1 MSAVEKTTGREANV
15 RIEASGGLSEDEIT
29 QMIDDAE
36 AQRNADAEK
45 HEKVEKINEAK
56 GMVYMAERSLKQ
68 LKDYLKEEE
77 MAEIREELDNHT
89 SYLDNDPSQM
99 LMEDIEATKVAMEA
113 LAQKIAEMAYNA
125 MM

>member
-1 MSAVEKTTGREANV
+1 
-15 RIEASGGLSEDEIT
+15 
-29 QMIDDAE
+29 
-36 AQRNADAEK
+36 
-45 HEKVEKINEAK
+45 
-56 GMVYMAERSLKQ
+56 MVYMAERSLKQ

-99 LMEDIEATKVAMEA
+99 LMEDIEATKVALEA

>member
-1 MSAVEKTTGREANV
+1 
-15 RIEASGGLSEDEIT
+15 
-29 QMIDDAE
+29 
-36 AQRNADAEK
+36 
-45 HEKVEKINEAK
+45 
-56 GMVYMAERSLKQ
+56 
-68 LKDYLKEEE
+68 

-99 LMEDIEATKVAMEA
+99 LMEDIEATKVALEA